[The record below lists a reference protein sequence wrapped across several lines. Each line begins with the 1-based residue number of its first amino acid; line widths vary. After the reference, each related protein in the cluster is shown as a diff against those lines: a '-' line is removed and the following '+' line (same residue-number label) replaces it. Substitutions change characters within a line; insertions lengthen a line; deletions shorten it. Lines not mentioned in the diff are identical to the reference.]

1 MTRWRCRACTDKV
14 RTLSV
19 LSAGLLTLGACA
31 SLSIVDK
38 APDRKTVSD
47 ILVKALACRDK
58 PGEEPCDAALQPAE
72 VRLAALDCT
81 PLPLRSGFREAAHAR
96 CEWTGDLIRVNGARE
111 ALAVIAGDFSLVDLT
126 PGSYR
131 PTREWSLGVLE
142 Q

>member
-1 MTRWRCRACTDKV
+1 MIRRPGTRNARGRSKMSPAKAPRSSSRMTTRWRCRACTDKV

-72 VRLAALDCT
+72 VLLAALDCT
-81 PLPLRSGFREAAHAR
+81 PLPLRSGFREAA
-96 CEWTGDLIRVNGARE
+96 
-111 ALAVIAGDFSLVDLT
+111 
-126 PGSYR
+126 
-131 PTREWSLGVLE
+131 
-142 Q
+142 